1 MAIKTQTQNVLSHC
15 VTLLEN
21 VLETIDYCLAS
32 VFSRNYRSFSLTLN
46 TFYPWQ
52 RSCKVYLIFICKSV
66 GVKYIRHQNIRPDLH
81 LNASKLY
88 LNKNGNPIFVL
99 NLKQFSNNLKE
110 SFCLNGHTCI
120 SLSFNNMYS
129 DEKNF
134 LSISLSDLSTCDHF
148 ADDLKHFRIKNL
160 NKIIIAKININCVR
174 NKFDLL
180 LLNLKGNID
189 IMLITETKNFS

>member
-1 MAIKTQTQNVLSHC
+1 M
-15 VTLLEN
+15 
-21 VLETIDYCLAS
+21 
-32 VFSRNYRSFSLTLN
+32 N

-52 RSCKVYLIFICKSV
+52 RSCNVYLIFICKSV

-81 LNASKLY
+81 LNVSKLY

-110 SFCLNGHTCI
+110 SFCLNGHACI
-120 SLSFNNMYS
+120 SLSFSNMYS
-129 DEKNF
+129 DEKNL
-134 LSISLSDLSTCDHF
+134 LSISLSGLSTCDHF
-148 ADDLKHFRIKNL
+148 ADDLKHVRIKNL
-160 NKIIIAKININCVR
+160 NNIIMAKININYVR